1 MQFEYLH
8 PADQIIM
15 MMERIYGYGM
25 TTTSGGNLSILDDNG
40 DIWITPASVDKGS
53 LTRGDIV
60 CVKADGTVIGK
71 HKPSS
76 EFPFH
81 QMVFR
86 TRPDLKAVVH
96 AHPPALVAFSIVRK
110 APDMHLLP
118 FDHALVGEVRIAEY
132 GLPGS
137 AELADKVAAVFAKGY
152 DSVML
157 ENHGVVVGGANLFD
171 AFKSFETLEFMARIE
186 INARRLGTPVSLS
199 TAQLETAKNRQPIAM
214 SDFVPESFSSAER
227 EARREMCKLIQ
238 RSYDQRLF
246 TSGQGSFS
254 QRLEDGS
261 FVITPFGLDRK
272 YLEPGDLVRVK
283 NGAKEAGKTPSRAV
297 ALHQHIYEKHSHIN
311 SVIIAHPP
319 YSMAFAVTDSSFD
332 SRTIPESYILL
343 RRTPRLPFGA
353 AFLEPEQTAE
363 VFTKDK
369 PIVICE
375 NDCIIAT
382 GNSLL
387 NAFDRLEV
395 CEFSAQAIISAGVL
409 GDIVHIDDD
418 KIHDLEVAFN
428 LL

>member
-40 DIWITPASVDKGS
+40 DIWITPASIDKGN
-53 LTRGDIV
+53 LNRGDIV

-86 TRPDLKAVVH
+86 SRPDLKAIVH

-137 AELADKVAAVFAKGY
+137 SELADKVAAVFAQGY

-157 ENHGVVVGGANLFD
+157 ENHGVVVGGTNLFD

-186 INARRLGTPVSLS
+186 INARRIGQPVSLTS
-199 TAQLETAKNRQPIAM
+199 EQLEAAKGRKPLSMN
-214 SDFVPESFSSAER
+214 DFVPERFSSEER
-227 EARREMCKLIQ
+227 EARREMCRLIQ
-238 RSYDQRLF
+238 RSYDQHLF

-283 NGAKEAGKTPSRAV
+283 NGTKEAGKTPSRAV
-297 ALHQHIYEKHSHIN
+297 ALHQHIYEAHEHIN

-319 YSMAFAVTDSSFD
+319 YSMAFALTDAAFD

-353 AFLEPEQTAE
+353 AFLEPQQTAQ

-382 GNSLL
+382 GTSLL

-409 GDIVHIDDD
+409 GDIVHIDDE

>member
-1 MQFEYLH
+1 MQFDLLH

-60 CVKADGTVIGK
+60 CVKPDGTVVGK

-86 TRPDLKAVVH
+86 MRPDLKAVVH

-110 APDMHLLP
+110 IPDLHLLP
-118 FDHALVGEVRIAEY
+118 FDHRVCGEVRMAEY

-137 AELADKVAAVFAKGY
+137 AELAEKVAAVFAQGVN
-152 DSVML
+152 SVML
-157 ENHGVVVGGANLFD
+157 ENHGVVVGGTNLFD
-171 AFKSFETLEFMARIE
+171 AFKAFETLEFIARIE
-186 INARRLGTPVSLS
+186 INAKRTGKPVSL
-199 TAQLETAKNRQPIAM
+199 TAEQLDLAKNRQPLAM
-214 SDFVPESFSSAER
+214 DDFVPNAYSTAER
-227 EARREMCKLIQ
+227 ETRREMCKLIH

-246 TSGQGSFS
+246 TSTQGSFS

-283 NGAKEAGKTPSRAV
+283 NGMKEAGKTPSRAV
-297 ALHQHIYEKHSHIN
+297 ALHQHIYETHAHIN
-311 SVIIAHPP
+311 SVIVAHPP
-319 YSMAFAVTDSSFD
+319 YSMAFAVTNTVFD

-343 RRTPRLPFGA
+343 RGTPRLPFGA
-353 AFLEPEQTAE
+353 AFLEPQETAK

-369 PIVICE
+369 PLVICE

-382 GNSLL
+382 GSSLL

-395 CEFSAQAIISAGVL
+395 AEYSANAIIAAGVL
-409 GDIVHIDDD
+409 GDIVHIDNE
-418 KIHDLEVAFN
+418 KIHELEVAFN

>member
-1 MQFEYLH
+1 MQFELLH

-40 DIWITPASVDKGS
+40 DIWITPASVDKGN
-53 LTRGDIV
+53 LNRGDIV

-86 TRPDLKAVVH
+86 TRSDLKAIVH

-118 FDHALVGEVRIAEY
+118 FDHGLVGEVRIAEY

-137 AELADKVAAVFAKGY
+137 AELADKVAAVFAQGY

-186 INARRLGTPVSLS
+186 INARRLGTPVTL
-199 TAQLETAKNRQPIAM
+199 TDEQLAVAKARQPIAM
-214 SDFVPESFSSAER
+214 GDFKPQSYSSEER
-227 EARREMCKLIQ
+227 EARREMCRLIQ

-261 FVITPFGLDRK
+261 FIITPFGLDRK
-272 YLEPGDLVRVK
+272 YLEPGDLVRVSG
-283 NGAKEAGKTPSRAV
+283 GAKEAGKLPSRAV
-297 ALHQHIYEKHSHIN
+297 ALHQHIYETHAHIN

-319 YSMAFAVTDSSFD
+319 YSMAFAVTSASFD

-353 AFLEPEQTAE
+353 AFLEPQETAAI
-363 VFTKDK
+363 FTKDK

-382 GNSLL
+382 GSSLL

-395 CEFSAQAIISAGVL
+395 CEFSAQAIISAAVL
-409 GDIVHIDDD
+409 GDIVHIDDE
-418 KIHDLEVAFN
+418 KIYDLEVAFN